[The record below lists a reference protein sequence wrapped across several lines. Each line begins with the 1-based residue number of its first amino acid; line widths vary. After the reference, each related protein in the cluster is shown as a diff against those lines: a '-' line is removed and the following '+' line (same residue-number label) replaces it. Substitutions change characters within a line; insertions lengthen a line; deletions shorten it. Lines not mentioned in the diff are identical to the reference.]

1 MMQSLLLDIRFGLR
15 MLRKSPG
22 FAAVAV
28 ITLALG
34 IGANTAIF
42 TLFDQVLLR
51 RLPVRNPEQL
61 VQLQSSGADT
71 GRLSARGGS
80 RGAYFS
86 YPMYHD
92 LRDQNAVFSGML
104 ATFATQVGVQW
115 HNQPELANTELV
127 SGNYF
132 DVLGVSPAEG
142 RLLSQADDV
151 TQNASP
157 VVVLSFAYWQRRFG
171 ADPGVL
177 NQSIL
182 INGQPFT
189 VVGVVAPG
197 FRSVVV
203 GDAPD
208 LFAPMMMKPE
218 ITPGWNDLGDHRS
231 SWLNIFARLSPGMRR
246 EQAEAGVNIQWHAL
260 RAEELKQIKNRSA
273 SFAQHFV
280 AESHLS
286 VLDGALGFSPLRENM
301 RTPLLIVMA
310 MVGLVLLIACANVAS
325 LLLVRAAGRVR
336 EMSVRYALGA
346 RRGRILQQLIVEGG
360 LLGVGGGGLGLLV
373 APQVS
378 AILVRMIYSD
388 ANQQA
393 PFSVTP
399 DLRIFLFNFGIAL
412 FVSLLFSLAPAAQ
425 FWHPDITP
433 TLKQQTISVAGG
445 GAFVRR
451 VSVGLQIGLSLLLLL
466 GSGLFLRTLY
476 KLKTFDVGFMTDHL
490 LTFGLDAKL
499 AGYDPKDV
507 PILSN
512 RVVEMLS
519 SLPGVSSVAATN
531 DPELAG
537 NSEGTNITIAGYTP
551 KEDEDMNA
559 EKSIV
564 TADYFSTLKR
574 PLLAGRSFGAQDGPD
589 ADKVAIVN
597 RSFAQ
602 HFFGSPQQALGHY
615 LVNGSGKDVKPDI
628 QIVGVVQDAKH
639 QGIRA
644 EIRRSL
650 FVPYLQAKEVGQF
663 PIQFYVRTW
672 QAPQSTETS
681 IRGAMQKLDSKLVVD
696 TLITMDQQIDD
707 NLSTERMIALLAA
720 SFGVLATLLAA
731 VGLYGVLAYATV
743 QRTREIGIRIALGA
757 SRGAVARMVLSEVAR
772 LAGISIAVALPLAL
786 ILGRLIKS
794 QLFGISSADPLTL
807 FATTLLTCLAALFA
821 AWIPTRRATRVDPMV
836 ALRYE

>member
-1 MMQSLLLDIRFGLR
+1 MESLLQDVRYALR

-22 FAAVAV
+22 FAAIAV

-51 RLPVRNPEQL
+51 RLPVRDPQQL
-61 VQLQSSGADT
+61 VQLHSSGSDT
-71 GRLSARGGS
+71 GRTSS
-80 RGAYFS
+80 RSHDHGDYFS

-92 LRDQNAVFSGML
+92 LRDRNTVFSGML
-104 ATFATQVGVQW
+104 ATFSRQVGVQW
-115 HNQPELANTELV
+115 HNQPELANAELV

-132 DVLGVSPAEG
+132 DVLGVQPATG
-142 RLLSQADDV
+142 RLLLQSDDV
-151 TQNASP
+151 TQNSNP
-157 VVVLSFAYWQRRFG
+157 VAVLSFSYWKRRFG
-171 ADPGVL
+171 ADPGIL

-182 INGQPFT
+182 INGHPFT
-189 VVGVVAPG
+189 VVGVVSPG
-197 FRSVVV
+197 FLSVVV

-208 LFAPMMMKPE
+208 MFVPMMMKPE
-218 ITPGWNDLGDHRS
+218 ITPGWNDLDNHRS
-231 SWLNIFARLSPGMRR
+231 KWLNVFARLSPGVSRK
-246 EQAEAGVNIQWHAL
+246 QAEAGIDIQWHAL
-260 RAEELKQIKNRSA
+260 RAEELKQIQNRSA
-273 SFAQHFV
+273 SFVQRFLTD
-280 AESHLS
+280 SHLS
-286 VLDGALGFSPLRENM
+286 LLDGALGFSPLRENI
-301 RTPLLIVMA
+301 RTPLLIVMG

-336 EMSVRYALGA
+336 EISVRYALGA
-346 RRGRILQQLIVEGG
+346 QRGRILQQLVVEGA
-360 LLGVGGGGLGLLV
+360 LLGLAGGALGLLL
-373 APQVS
+373 APRVSGLLVQMMYTDSGQQVPFAS
-378 AILVRMIYSD
+378 A
-388 ANQQA
+388 
-393 PFSVTP
+393 P
-399 DLRIFLFNFGIAL
+399 DLRILLFNFGIAL
-412 FVSLLFSLAPAAQ
+412 VVSLLFSLAPAAQ
-425 FWHPDITP
+425 FWHPDLTP

-445 GAFVRR
+445 GSRFRR

-476 KLKTFDVGFMTDHL
+476 KLKTFDVGFATDRL

-507 PILSN
+507 PALSD
-512 RVVEMLS
+512 RALETLS
-519 SLPGVSSVAATN
+519 ALPGVSSVAATN
-531 DPELAG
+531 DPELSG
-537 NSEGTNITIAGYTP
+537 NSEGTNVTIAGYAA
-551 KEDEDMNA
+551 KEGEDMNA
-559 EKSIV
+559 EWSII
-564 TADYFSTLKR
+564 TADYLATLKR
-574 PLLAGRSFGAQDGPD
+574 PMVAGRNFTAQDGPD
-589 ADKVAIVN
+589 AAKVAVVN
-597 RSFAQ
+597 KSFAE

-615 LVNGSGKDVKPDI
+615 FATKGGQDAKPDI

-639 QGIRA
+639 EGVR
-644 EIRRSL
+644 EDIRRSV
-650 FVPYLQAKEVGQF
+650 FVPYLQAKEAGEV
-663 PIQFYVRTW
+663 PLQFYVRTW
-672 QAPQSTETS
+672 QAPQSTEAG
-681 IRGAMQKLDSKLVVD
+681 IRSAMQRLDSKLVVD

-707 NLSTERMIALLAA
+707 SLSTERIIALLAA

-757 SRGAVARMVLSEVAR
+757 SRGAVARMVLSEVAK

-807 FATTLLTCLAALFA
+807 VATTLLTGLAALVA

>member
-1 MMQSLLLDIRFGLR
+1 MESMLQDVRYALR
-15 MLRKSPG
+15 MLQKSPA
-22 FAAVAV
+22 FAALAV
-28 ITLALG
+28 VTLALG

-42 TLFDQVLLR
+42 TLCDQVLLR
-51 RLPVRNPEQL
+51 RLPVRDPQQL
-61 VQLQSSGADT
+61 VQLQYSGTDT
-71 GRLSARGGS
+71 GRASSRGGS
-80 RGAYFS
+80 PRAYFS
-86 YPMYHD
+86 YPMYRD
-92 LRDQNAVFSGML
+92 LRDRNTVFGGML
-104 ATFATQVGVQW
+104 ATFSTQVGVQW

-132 DVLGVSPAEG
+132 DVLGIRPAVG
-142 RLLSQADDV
+142 RLLLQSDDV
-151 TQNASP
+151 TQDANP

-171 ADPGVL
+171 ADPGIL

-182 INGQPFT
+182 INSHPFT

-208 LFAPMMMKPE
+208 LFAPMMMKSE
-218 ITPGWNDLGDHRS
+218 ITPGWNDLDNHRS
-231 SWLNIFARLSPGMRR
+231 RWLNIFARLSPGVNRA
-246 EQAEAGVNIQWHAL
+246 QAEAGINIQWQAL
-260 RAEELKQIKNRSA
+260 RAEELKQIQGRSA
-273 SFAQHFV
+273 SFAQRFV

-286 VLDGALGFSPLRENM
+286 LLDGARGFSPLRENI
-301 RTPLLIVMA
+301 RTPLLIVMG

-336 EMSVRYALGA
+336 EISVRYALGA
-346 RRGRILQQLIVEGG
+346 RRGRILQQLVVEGAMLG
-360 LLGVGGGGLGLLV
+360 LAGGALGLLL
-373 APQVS
+373 APRVS
-378 AILVRMIYSD
+378 GLLVRMMYTDS
-388 ANQQA
+388 NQQL
-393 PFSVTP
+393 PFSATP

-425 FWHPDITP
+425 FWHPDLTP
-433 TLKQQTISVAGG
+433 TLKQQTIAVAGG
-445 GAFVRR
+445 GQGFRR

-476 KLKTFDVGFMTDHL
+476 KLKTFDVGFATDHL

-507 PILSN
+507 PALSN
-512 RVVEMLS
+512 RVLETLS
-519 SLPGVSSVAATN
+519 ALPGVSSVAATN
-531 DPELAG
+531 DPELSG
-537 NSEGTNITIAGYTP
+537 NNEGSSITIAGYAA

-559 EKSIV
+559 EWSII
-564 TADYFSTLKR
+564 TADYFATLKR
-574 PLLAGRSFGAQDGPD
+574 PMVAGRNFTAQDGPD
-589 ADKVAIVN
+589 APKVAIVN
-597 RSFAQ
+597 RSFAE

-615 LVNGSGKDVKPDI
+615 LASKGGKNAQPDI
-628 QIVGVVQDAKH
+628 QISGVVQDAKH
-639 QGIRA
+639 EGVRSD
-644 EIRRSL
+644 IRRSV
-650 FVPYLQAKEVGQF
+650 FVPYLQANEAGQV
-663 PIQFYVRTW
+663 PLQFYVRTW
-672 QAPQSTETS
+672 QAPQATEAG
-681 IRGAMQKLDSKLVVD
+681 IRSAMQRLDSKLVVD

-707 NLSTERMIALLAA
+707 DLSTERMVALLAA

-786 ILGRLIKS
+786 VLGRLIKS
-794 QLFGISSADPLTL
+794 QLFGISSADPVTL
-807 FATTLLTCLAALFA
+807 FATTLLTCLAALVA

>member
-1 MMQSLLLDIRFGLR
+1 MESLLQDVRYALR

-22 FAAVAV
+22 FAAIAV

-51 RLPVRNPEQL
+51 RLPVRDPQQL
-61 VQLQSSGADT
+61 VQLHSSGSDT
-71 GRLSARGGS
+71 GRTSS
-80 RGAYFS
+80 RSHDHGDYFS

-92 LRDQNAVFSGML
+92 LRDRNTVFSGML
-104 ATFATQVGVQW
+104 ATFSRQVGVQW
-115 HNQPELANTELV
+115 HNQPELANAELV

-132 DVLGVSPAEG
+132 DVLGVQPATG
-142 RLLSQADDV
+142 RLLLQSDDV
-151 TQNASP
+151 TQNANP
-157 VVVLSFAYWQRRFG
+157 VAVLSFGYWQRRFG
-171 ADPGVL
+171 ADPGIL
-177 NQSIL
+177 NQAIL
-182 INGQPFT
+182 INGHPFT
-189 VVGVVAPG
+189 VVGVVSPG

-208 LFAPMMMKPE
+208 MFVPMMMKPE
-218 ITPGWNDLGDHRS
+218 ITPGWNDLDNHRS
-231 SWLNIFARLSPGMRR
+231 KWLNVFARLSPGVSRK
-246 EQAEAGVNIQWHAL
+246 QAEAGIDIQWHAL
-260 RAEELKQIKNRSA
+260 RAEELKQIQNRSA
-273 SFAQHFV
+273 AFAQHFV
-280 AESHLS
+280 TDSHLS
-286 VLDGALGFSPLRENM
+286 LLDGALGFSPLRENI
-301 RTPLLIVMA
+301 RTPLLIVMG

-336 EMSVRYALGA
+336 EISVRYALGA
-346 RRGRILQQLIVEGG
+346 QRGRILQQLVVEGA
-360 LLGVGGGGLGLLV
+360 LLGLAGGALGLVLAPRVSGLLV
-373 APQVS
+373 QMMYTDSGQQLPFAS
-378 AILVRMIYSD
+378 A
-388 ANQQA
+388 
-393 PFSVTP
+393 P
-399 DLRIFLFNFGIAL
+399 DLRILLFNFGIAL

-425 FWHPDITP
+425 FWHPDLTP

-445 GAFVRR
+445 GSRFRR

-476 KLKTFDVGFMTDHL
+476 KLKTFDVGFATDRL

-507 PILSN
+507 PALSN
-512 RVVEMLS
+512 RALETLS
-519 SLPGVSSVAATN
+519 ALPGVSSVAATN
-531 DPELAG
+531 DPELSG
-537 NSEGTNITIAGYTP
+537 NTEGSTITIAGYAA
-551 KEDEDMNA
+551 KEDENMNA
-559 EKSIV
+559 EWSII
-564 TADYFSTLKR
+564 TADYFATLKR
-574 PLLAGRSFGAQDGPD
+574 PMVAGRNFTAQDGPD
-589 ADKVAIVN
+589 AAKVAVVN
-597 RSFAQ
+597 KSLAE

-615 LVNGSGKDVKPDI
+615 LAIKGGPDAKPDI

-639 QGIRA
+639 EGVR
-644 EIRRSL
+644 EDIRRSV
-650 FVPYLQAKEVGQF
+650 FVPYLQAKEAGEV
-663 PIQFYVRTW
+663 PLQFYVRTW
-672 QAPQSTETS
+672 QAPQSTEAG
-681 IRGAMQKLDSKLVVD
+681 IRSAMQRLDSKLVVD

-707 NLSTERMIALLAA
+707 SLSTERIIALLAA

-772 LAGISIAVALPLAL
+772 LAGISIAIALPLAL

-807 FATTLLTCLAALFA
+807 IGTTLLTGLAALLA

>member
-1 MMQSLLLDIRFGLR
+1 MESLLQDVRYGLR
-15 MLRKSPG
+15 VMAKNPA
-22 FAAVAV
+22 FTIVAIV
-28 ITLALG
+28 TLALG

-42 TLFDQVLLR
+42 TLCDQVLLR
-51 RLPVRNPEQL
+51 RLPVRDPQQL
-61 VQLQSSGADT
+61 VQLQYSGSDT
-71 GRLSARGGS
+71 GHASSRGGS
-80 RGAYFS
+80 PRAYFS
-86 YPMYHD
+86 YPMYRD
-92 LRDQNAVFSGML
+92 LRDGNTVFSGML
-104 ATFATQVGVQW
+104 ATFSRQVGVQW
-115 HNQPELANTELV
+115 QNQPELANAELV

-132 DVLGVSPAEG
+132 DVLGVRPATG
-142 RLLSQADDV
+142 RLLLQSDDV

-157 VVVLSFAYWQRRFG
+157 VVVLSFGYWQRRFG
-171 ADPGVL
+171 ADPRIL
-177 NQSIL
+177 NQSLL
-182 INGQPFT
+182 INGHPFT

-218 ITPGWNDLGDHRS
+218 ITPGWNDLDNHRS
-231 SWLNIFARLSPGMRR
+231 RWLNMFARLSPGVNRA
-246 EQAEAGVNIQWHAL
+246 QAEAGINIQWHAL
-260 RAEELKQIKNRSA
+260 RAEELKQIQNRSA
-273 SFAQHFV
+273 SFVQRFV
-280 AESHLS
+280 ADSHLS
-286 VLDGALGFSPLRENM
+286 LLNGALGFSPLRETI

-336 EMSVRYALGA
+336 EISVRYALGA
-346 RRGRILQQLIVEGG
+346 RRGIILQQLMIEGAMLG
-360 LLGVGGGGLGLLV
+360 LAGGALGLLL
-373 APQVS
+373 APRVS
-378 AILVRMIYSD
+378 GLLVQMMYTDSG
-388 ANQQA
+388 QQL
-393 PFSVTP
+393 PFSSAP
-399 DLRIFLFNFGIAL
+399 DLRIFLFNLGIAL
-412 FVSLLFSLAPAAQ
+412 LVSLLFSLAPAAQ
-425 FWHPDITP
+425 FWHPDLTP

-445 GAFVRR
+445 GQGFRR

-476 KLKTFDVGFMTDHL
+476 KLKTFDVGFATDHL

-507 PILSN
+507 PALSN
-512 RVVEMLS
+512 RVLERLS
-519 SLPGVSSVAATN
+519 TLPGVSSVAATN
-531 DPELAG
+531 DPELSD
-537 NSEGTNITIAGYTP
+537 NSEGNTMAIAGYAA

-559 EKSIV
+559 EWSII

-574 PLLAGRSFGAQDGPD
+574 PMVAGRNFTIQDGPD
-589 ADKVAIVN
+589 AAKVAIVN
-597 RSFAQ
+597 KSLAE

-615 LVNGSGKDVKPDI
+615 LSSRGKDAKPDI
-628 QIVGVVQDAKH
+628 QIIGVVRDAKH
-639 QGIRA
+639 LSVRD
-644 EIRRSL
+644 EIKRGV
-650 FVPYLQAKEVGQF
+650 FVPYLQAKEAGQV
-663 PIQFYVRTW
+663 PLQFYVRTW
-672 QAPQSTETS
+672 QAPQSTEAD
-681 IRGAMQKLDSKLVVD
+681 IRSAMQRLDSKLVVD

-786 ILGRLIKS
+786 ILARLIKS

-807 FATTLLTCLAALFA
+807 VATTLLTGITAILA